1 MRLLDQSLA
10 HSVMQ
15 RANSPAATAI
25 SGPNSP
31 SPGASTNDRVM
42 DIDAAREYEANTE
55 RNLPIDWLAIDG
67 GSFNAWAAKISIQQA
82 SAISNVRP
90 E

>member
-1 MRLLDQSLA
+1 
-10 HSVMQ
+10 
-15 RANSPAATAI
+15 
-25 SGPNSP
+25 
-31 SPGASTNDRVM
+31 M